1 MQFLNRL
8 LRYANSVRLLNRTR
22 HNVDNLQASIG
33 ELFEVIHGLNAEL
46 QSSKGVLAEYRSAT
60 NQAIAA
66 QSDAL
71 AAQSNALAK
80 QIAAQSAA
88 QSDALAAQSNALAK
102 QSELSSERIRIFDH
116 KVASIAAGLDMLS
129 RAGAS
134 QRTESLKSSPPPELS
149 LLLDTFYVALENRF
163 RGDVADIGQRQ
174 SVYLPDIEQA
184 LNKLD
189 NKMVLDLG
197 CGRGEWLSLLRS
209 HGIEGLGVDTNEGQ
223 LAAARENGLAVYN
236 EDGLQFLRS
245 QSEGRFAAVTA
256 FHIFEHLPFAV
267 LAEWL
272 LEIRRVLCPGG
283 ILIAETPNPENLIVG
298 ANTFHLD
305 PTHTRPLPSGILAIL
320 SETVGL
326 AVKQIRPLHPHGDLA
341 AALKDLPERTAYL
354 LYGYQDY
361 GLIVERPLKGTA

>member
-1 MQFLNRL
+1 MQFLRRF
-8 LRYANSVRLLNRTR
+8 LRYAKSLLLLNSTR
-22 HNVDNLQASIG
+22 DQVALIGDKVSNLQASFR
-33 ELFEVIHGLNAEL
+33 ELFDFIHRLNAEFQNTKDL
-46 QSSKGVLAEYRSAT
+46 
-60 NQAIAA
+60 
-66 QSDAL
+66 L
-71 AAQSNALAK
+71 AAQSNALTAH
-80 QIAAQSAA
+80 
-88 QSDALAAQSNALAK
+88 SDAIAR
-102 QSELSSERIRIFDH
+102 QSEVSAEQLRSFDH
-116 KVASIAAGLDMLS
+116 KVTSIAAGFDMLS
-129 RAGAS
+129 RSAS
-134 QRTESLKSSPPPELS
+134 PPVLQAELVKPSPPPQLS
-149 LLLDTFYVALENRF
+149 LLLDTFYVALESKF
-163 RGDVADIGQRQ
+163 RGDVTDIGQRQ
-174 SVYLPDIEQA
+174 TVYLPDIEQA
-184 LNKLD
+184 LSNLD
-189 NKMVLDLG
+189 NKTVLDLG
-197 CGRGEWLSLLRS
+197 CGRGEWLSLLRK

-236 EDGLQFLRS
+236 EDGLQFLRT

-305 PTHTRPLPSGILAIL
+305 PTHTRPLPSGVLAIL

-361 GLIVERPLKGTA
+361 GLIVERPLKGTV

>member
-8 LRYANSVRLLNRTR
+8 KRYANSIRLLNRTR
-22 HNVDNLQASIG
+22 AQANHLEASVREI
-33 ELFEVIHGLNAEL
+33 FDIVHGLNAEL
-46 QSSKGVLAEYRSAT
+46 QTAKDGLQTAKDALT
-60 NQAIAA
+60 A
-66 QSDAL
+66 QSNAL
-71 AAQSNALAK
+71 AAQSNALARE
-80 QIAAQSAA
+80 
-88 QSDALAAQSNALAK
+88 
-102 QSELSSERIRIFDH
+102 SELSSERIRIFDH
-116 KVASIAAGLDMLS
+116 KVASVAAGLDMLS
-129 RAGAS
+129 RGGS
-134 QRTESLKSSPPPELS
+134 SHGSRPEPGRSSPPPELS
-149 LLLDTFYVALENRF
+149 LLLDTFYVALEARF

-174 SVYLPDIEQA
+174 SIYLPDIEQA
-184 LNKLD
+184 LSKLD
-189 NKMVLDLG
+189 SKLVLDLG

-209 HGIEGLGVDTNEGQ
+209 HGIEGQGIDTNEGQ
-223 LAAARENGLAVYN
+223 LAAARENGLAVFH
-236 EDGLQFLRS
+236 EDALQFLRS

-305 PTHTRPLPSGILAIL
+305 PTHTRPLPSGVLVIL
-320 SETVGL
+320 SETLGFE
-326 AVKQIRPLHPHGDLA
+326 VKQVRPLHPHADLA

-361 GLIVERPLKGTA
+361 GLILERPLKGTL

>member
-8 LRYANSVRLLNRTR
+8 LRFANSARLLNRTR
-22 HNVDNLQASIG
+22 AQVTSLEASVR
-33 ELFEVIHGLNAEL
+33 ELFDVIGLNAEV
-46 QSSKGVLAEYRSAT
+46 QSSRGLGAL
-60 NQAIAA
+60 
-66 QSDAL
+66 SDAIGAL
-71 AAQSNALAK
+71 SNALAR
-80 QIAAQSAA
+80 
-88 QSDALAAQSNALAK
+88 
-102 QSELSSERIRIFDH
+102 QSELSSDRMRIFDH
-116 KVASIAAGLDMLS
+116 KVASIAAGLDMLA
-129 RAGAS
+129 RGGAS
-134 QRTESLKSSPPPELS
+134 QGARPASGRSSPPPELS
-149 LLLDTFYVALENRF
+149 KLLDTFYVALEARF

-189 NKMVLDLG
+189 NKILLDLG

-209 HGIEGLGVDTNEGQ
+209 HGFEGVGVDTNEGQ
-223 LAAARENGLAVYN
+223 LVAARENGLAVFN
-236 EDGLQFLRS
+236 EDALQFLRS
-245 QSEGRFAAVTA
+245 QPEGRFAVVTA
-256 FHIFEHLPFAV
+256 FHIVEHLPFAL

-305 PTHTRPLPSGILAIL
+305 PTHTRPLPSGVLAIL
-320 SETVGL
+320 SETLGFE
-326 AVKQIRPLHPHGDLA
+326 VKQIRPLHPHGDLA

-361 GLIVERPLKGTA
+361 GLIVERPLKGTV